1 MLSQFRMET
10 SVIFRR
16 VSVGFTCKFW
26 LFHVVVL
33 QRKAMKYTHFLK
45 KTHALNYSSFVL
57 PLTHCSRRHDL
68 FKVPKIWQSFIS
80 FDLDHMEP
88 SWSKFCQFRN
98 PDSFYRLIP
107 IPVLTEWN
115 AFSVRKFKIS
125 PCCLRTKSCHLLSFS
140 HWRRGTPEALHLRFS
155 SARTNWKRKLEG
167 WCVKTAQPY
176 KEVWKMTWSVKKTRN
191 FVKVAVIFG
200 FSRWPFDFFVNFVIR
215 LPRLFSRFLSK

>member
-26 LFHVVVL
+26 WFHVLVL

-80 FDLDHMEP
+80 FDLLRPHGAILAKILP
-88 SWSKFCQFRN
+88 ISKSRQFLSAN
-98 PDSFYRLIP
+98 PNSGTHRMKRL
-107 IPVLTEWN
+107 LC
-115 AFSVRKFKIS
+115 SKIQNQS
-125 PCCLRTKSCHLLSFS
+125 LLSENEIMSSPFIFS
-140 HWRRGTPEALHLRFS
+140 LE
-155 SARTNWKRKLEG
+155 KRNAWG
-167 WCVKTAQPY
+167 VTS
-176 KEVWKMTWSVKKTRN
+176 T
-191 FVKVAVIFG
+191 I
-200 FSRWPFDFFVNFVIR
+200 
-215 LPRLFSRFLSK
+215 LFSKD

>member
-16 VSVGFTCKFW
+16 VSVGFTNKFW
-26 LFHVVVL
+26 WFHVLVL

-57 PLTHCSRRHDL
+57 PLTHCSCRHDL

-115 AFSVRKFKIS
+115 AFSVRKIQNQS
-125 PCCLRTKSCHLLSFS
+125 LLSENEIMSSPFIFS
-140 HWRRGTPEALHLRFS
+140 LEKRNAWGVTFTIFFS
-155 SARTNWKRKLEG
+155 KRKLEG

-176 KEVWKMTWSVKKTRN
+176 KGV
-191 FVKVAVIFG
+191 
-200 FSRWPFDFFVNFVIR
+200 
-215 LPRLFSRFLSK
+215 